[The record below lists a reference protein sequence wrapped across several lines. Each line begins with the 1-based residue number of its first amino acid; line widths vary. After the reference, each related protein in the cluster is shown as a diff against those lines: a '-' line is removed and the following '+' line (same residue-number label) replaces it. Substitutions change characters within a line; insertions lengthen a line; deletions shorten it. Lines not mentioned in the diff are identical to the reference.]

1 MLLKKINHIPF
12 IPLVI
17 VALMLGLTPF
27 FPEPHLLEK
36 TRMLWQGTL
45 QQPLDI
51 FDLLMHA
58 TPTLLLTLRI
68 ITHFMF
74 KEDKKQ

>member
-1 MLLKKINHIPF
+1 MLLKKINQIPF
-12 IPLVI
+12 TPLLI

-36 TRMLWQGTL
+36 TRMLLQGTL
-45 QQPLDI
+45 QRPLDI

-58 TPTLLLTLRI
+58 TPVLLLTLRLAA
-68 ITHFMF
+68 HFML
-74 KEDKKQ
+74 KADK

>member
-1 MLLKKINHIPF
+1 MLLKKINQIPF
-12 IPLVI
+12 TPLII

-36 TRMLWQGTL
+36 TRMLLQGTL
-45 QQPLDI
+45 QRPLDI

-58 TPTLLLTLRI
+58 TPVLLLTLRLA
-68 ITHFMF
+68 THFMF
-74 KEDKKQ
+74 KADKKP